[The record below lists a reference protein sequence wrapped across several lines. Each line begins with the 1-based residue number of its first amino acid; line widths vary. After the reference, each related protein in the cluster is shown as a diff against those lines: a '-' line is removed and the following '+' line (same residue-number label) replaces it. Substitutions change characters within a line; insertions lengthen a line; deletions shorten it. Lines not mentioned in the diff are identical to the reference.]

1 MKKDQILAVNKD
13 NYEKLYTTKQNFLQY
28 PANWVIGFYN
38 TYLKQHLPVGS
49 KILDYGFGSGNNSV
63 YLMERGY
70 DVYGTEVTETAL
82 GLLRENRKDR
92 RLDNKAE
99 GKFFIFPPDNI
110 SLPFADNF
118 FDAIISN
125 QVLSYLSS
133 REHIK
138 KVSAELKRI
147 LKPGGVVFFTMV
159 GDKNYLISKYTKSV
173 SGKVHEVVLDG
184 HRMSDFYQY
193 IYVVDGENDLKNL
206 YSDFNCLHVGH
217 FDIDILE
224 GSNFHWIFIGK
235 KV

>member
-1 MKKDQILAVNKD
+1 MQKDQILEVNKD
-13 NYEKLYTTKQNFLQY
+13 NYEKLYATKSNFLQY

-38 TYLKQHLPVGS
+38 TYLKTNIPTG

-82 GLLRENRKDR
+82 GMLEQNLRDR
-92 RLDNKAE
+92 RLEKKVD
-99 GKFFIFPPDNI
+99 GKFLIFPADNI
-110 SLPFADNF
+110 SLPFADNY
-118 FDAIISN
+118 FDVILSN

-133 REHIK
+133 EEHIK
-138 KVSAELKRI
+138 NVCAELKRV
-147 LKPGGVVFFTMV
+147 LRPGGAVFFTLV
-159 GDKNYLISKYTKSV
+159 GDKNYLISKYTKNV

-206 YSDFNCLHVGH
+206 FSDFTCLHVGH
-217 FDIDILE
+217 FDIDVLE
-224 GSNFHWIFIGK
+224 GSNFHWIYIGK
-235 KV
+235 KE